1 VDADRGAFRTL
12 VPLITKSEK
21 QKIKKYKLKKRKV
34 TKLKILA
41 KISIIVV
48 AIAAIFSTQSFSQP
62 KLGIEAGLNLSNSSF
77 SPDLRSGSRTGI
89 MIGGFAEFK
98 VSPLFS
104 IKPGLRYI
112 MKGFS
117 VGDGWGNQN
126 TFKLNYI
133 EAPVLLKVNF
143 PVQQVKPYVEAGPTV
158 ALRIS
163 STVESIDGDVDASEA
178 FETIDFGLYF
188 GSGLDFRV
196 ANNIE
201 MFTGIGYSL
210 GLSNTLSA
218 INGNITGKN
227 NGFKIISGVKF
238 DL

>member
-1 VDADRGAFRTL
+1 MKFL
-12 VPLITKSEK
+12 TK
-21 QKIKKYKLKKRKV
+21 
-34 TKLKILA
+34 T
-41 KISIIVV
+41 SIIIV
-48 AIAAIFSTQSFSQP
+48 ALAAIFSTVTFSQT

-77 SPDLRSGSRTGI
+77 SPDLRSGTRTGF
-89 MIGGFAEFK
+89 MLGGFAEFK

-117 VGDGWGNQN
+117 VVDDWGYQS
-126 TFKLNYI
+126 TIKLNYI
-133 EAPVLLKVNF
+133 EAPVLVKVTF
-143 PVQQVKPYVEAGPTV
+143 PVQQVKPYIEAGPTV

-163 STVESIDGDVDASEA
+163 ANAESVDGDVDASDA
-178 FETIDFGLYF
+178 FETMDFGLYF

-196 ANNIE
+196 SGNTELFA
-201 MFTGIGYSL
+201 GIGYSL

-218 INGNITGKN
+218 INGNVTGKN
-227 NGFKIISGVKF
+227 NGFRIVSGVKF